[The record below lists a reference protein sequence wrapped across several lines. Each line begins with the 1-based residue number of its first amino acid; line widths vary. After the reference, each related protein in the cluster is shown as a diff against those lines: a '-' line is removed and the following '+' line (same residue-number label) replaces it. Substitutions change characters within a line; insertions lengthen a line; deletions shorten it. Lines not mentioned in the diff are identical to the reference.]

1 MNIYIMP
8 FMVTDEYSQ
17 HKHLIFISGISSMT
31 NKLYLLVSSQRGRNT
46 KSYLIDG
53 RNELDLSWL

>member
-1 MNIYIMP
+1 MP

-53 RNELDLSWL
+53 RNELDLS